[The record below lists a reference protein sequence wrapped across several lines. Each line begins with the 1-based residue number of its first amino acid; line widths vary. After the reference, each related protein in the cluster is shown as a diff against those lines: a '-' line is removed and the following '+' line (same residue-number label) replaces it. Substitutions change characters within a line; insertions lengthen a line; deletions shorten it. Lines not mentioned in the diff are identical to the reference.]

1 MRDGISSAPT
11 LYRCIAVR
19 RLICRSEHATN
30 VAPPER
36 AHASCRPARRRVL
49 LTPPRMWAF
58 LDAELDTLV
67 LLALMVLAIV
77 GCVLGWFLIG
87 PRK

>member
-1 MRDGISSAPT
+1 
-11 LYRCIAVR
+11 
-19 RLICRSEHATN
+19 
-30 VAPPER
+30 VA
-36 AHASCRPARRRVL
+36 
-49 LTPPRMWAF
+49 AF

-67 LLALMVLAIV
+67 LLALMVLAIA